1 MKSASSVICV
11 NNFYTSLEPSFSEQL
26 IAHVAKVLDINPEF
40 LHEKC
45 RRTRLKFG
53 RWMVWEIM
61 VAHKAF
67 TLSDAGGIFGDYDH
81 SSVHH
86 ALTQLPI
93 DLQNDDFM
101 RTKYESI
108 VLAMGIPMED
118 IYNMRAKR
126 AFEKKA
132 KAIQNQSKL

>member
-1 MKSASSVICV
+1 MKSASSIICV
-11 NNFYTSLEPSFSEQL
+11 NNFYVQLEPSFSEQL

-45 RRTRLKFG
+45 RRTRVKFG

-93 DLQNDDFM
+93 DLKNDDFM
-101 RTKYESI
+101 RSKYES
-108 VLAMGIPMED
+108 VLMAMQVPMEE
-118 IYNMRAKR
+118 ILSMRAKR
-126 AFEKKA
+126 EFGKKA